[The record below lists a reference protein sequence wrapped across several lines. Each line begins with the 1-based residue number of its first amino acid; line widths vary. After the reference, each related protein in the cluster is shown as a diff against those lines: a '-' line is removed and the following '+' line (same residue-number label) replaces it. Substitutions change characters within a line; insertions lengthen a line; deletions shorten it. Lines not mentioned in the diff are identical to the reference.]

1 MKYRGRVVRTT
12 GASDLGSRWSWWAYF
27 VKEKFAVAV
36 FLLTALGPA
45 RGLKDQE
52 PGYSPSVQLRGPS
65 QLSFATSPKA
75 RDPKALLPD
84 VEPRVMAVTTSCV
97 AGHSSTLA
105 PTSYSV
111 TWCAT
116 RPAKIQMEKTR

>member
-1 MKYRGRVVRTT
+1 VRTT

-52 PGYSPSVQLRGPS
+52 PDHSPSVQLRGPCP
-65 QLSFATSPKA
+65 LSFATSPNA
-75 RDPKALLPD
+75 RDPKALFPE
-84 VEPRVMAVTTSCV
+84 VEPSVMAVTTSCV
-97 AGHSSTLA
+97 AGHSGTLA
-105 PTSYSV
+105 PTPYCASC
-111 TWCAT
+111 CAT
-116 RPAKIQMEKTR
+116 GPQRFKKGEI